1 MPLRPLLSRDASFHF
16 IANASNLPA
25 HWVLIVDWPGLDAI
39 HPVKVTRS
47 MSENTLR
54 RQFRHHVLRCPQ
66 CMDKVI
72 HALKNRTLGYD
83 MDYDFLLRMVV
94 NYFKSPASFLVEEGT
109 SFEDFIIK
117 EYCRKIVNAY
127 ADSISF
133 PSQFRKA
140 KFKKDVLVQ
149 LLSV

>member
-1 MPLRPLLSRDASFHF
+1 MPSRPLLSRDASFHF
-16 IANASNLPA
+16 NANTSNLPA

-54 RQFRHHVLRCPQ
+54 RQFCHHVLSCPQ

-83 MDYDFLLRMVV
+83 MDYGFLLRTVV
-94 NYFKSPASFLVEEGT
+94 NYLKSSAFFVVEEGT
-109 SFEDFIIK
+109 SFEDFIIQ

-127 ADSISF
+127 ADGISF
-133 PSQFRKA
+133 PSKFSKA
-140 KFKKDVLVQ
+140 KFKNNIF
-149 LLSV
+149 